1 MRIPGQRWPERKLDK
16 LRSRRESFAFTE
28 SQFWRLNV
36 LGYHKVPLQNVFY
49 TEFNQRLMTLNSRN
63 WFNKYN
69 FKQIHN
75 VNAFLKTIKSWSTVK
90 VRQYISRSRKR
101 ISRSIIALAG
111 DDQKGNWINLDQE
124 EKALP
129 PRNLSFED
137 VIVLGYHEV
146 PLQYVFYIN
155 QRLITSYFRN
165 WFNKFTFKQIH
176 DDSAF

>member
-1 MRIPGQRWPERKLDK
+1 M
-16 LRSRRESFAFTE
+16 
-28 SQFWRLNV
+28 
-36 LGYHKVPLQNVFY
+36 
-49 TEFNQRLMTLNSRN
+49 
-63 WFNKYN
+63 
-69 FKQIHN
+69 
-75 VNAFLKTIKSWSTVK
+75 
-90 VRQYISRSRKR
+90 RQYISRSRKR

-165 WFNKFTFKQIH
+165 
-176 DDSAF
+176 